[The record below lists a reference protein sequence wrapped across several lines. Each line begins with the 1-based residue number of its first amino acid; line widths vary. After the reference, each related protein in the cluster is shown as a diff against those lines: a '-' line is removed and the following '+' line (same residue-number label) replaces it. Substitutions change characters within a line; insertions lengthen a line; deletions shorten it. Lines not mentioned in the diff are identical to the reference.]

1 MCGRPSI
8 TIHPTRRRF
17 PVDEYHQ
24 MIRAGI
30 LAEDDRVE
38 LAVADIMD

>member
-1 MCGRPSI
+1 MA
-8 TIHPTRRRF
+8 IHPTRRRF
-17 PVDEYHQ
+17 TVDEYHQ
-24 MIRAGI
+24 MVRAGI